1 MLSYIKK
8 MIPDRHPLR
17 LAYHRMLGFFA
28 ALLYGFPG
36 NKMIVIGVTGTNGK
50 TTTVNLVT
58 NILNVAGEKVGMTST
73 INFQIGEERWVN
85 DLKQTTVGPF
95 YLQRLLGRMVREGCK
110 YAVVEVTS
118 HALLQSRVYGINF
131 DVAAFTNVTPDH
143 VEYHGSFS
151 NYLNTKGELFKK
163 VSKGKRKFGVPKV
176 LILNADDKY
185 YDYFDQFQADRKIT
199 YGLKMATVYAEKIEK
214 KPEGSD
220 FILHVPNNAIPM
232 YMPMPGEFNI
242 YNALAAA
249 SIGLALQVP
258 LDAIKDGIQ
267 KSSSISG
274 RFEHVDAGQDY
285 SVIVDY
291 AHTPEALDNLLRLY
305 KKLTEGRVFVV
316 FGATGGGRDKGKR
329 SEMGRI
335 ADEVADYV
343 IVTDDDPYIEDEW
356 SIIEQV
362 SEKISRKEGQDFWK
376 IPDRKEAI
384 RLALMMAKKG
394 DTVVIA
400 GKGSEEVMMVRGKRV
415 PWNDKLVVKELLE
428 KEIQVEIGPDMW
440 EKRANVYAE
449 SK

>member
-1 MLSYIKK
+1 
-8 MIPDRHPLR
+8 
-17 LAYHRMLGFFA
+17 
-28 ALLYGFPG
+28 
-36 NKMIVIGVTGTNGK
+36 
-50 TTTVNLVT
+50 
-58 NILNVAGEKVGMTST
+58 
-73 INFQIGEERWVN
+73 
-85 DLKQTTVGPF
+85 
-95 YLQRLLGRMVREGCK
+95 
-110 YAVVEVTS
+110 
-118 HALLQSRVYGINF
+118 
-131 DVAAFTNVTPDH
+131 
-143 VEYHGSFS
+143 
-151 NYLNTKGELFKK
+151 
-163 VSKGKRKFGVPKV
+163 
-176 LILNADDKY
+176 
-185 YDYFDQFQADRKIT
+185 
-199 YGLKMATVYAEKIEK
+199 
-214 KPEGSD
+214 
-220 FILHVPNNAIPM
+220 
-232 YMPMPGEFNI
+232 MPMPGEFNI